1 MVFLFNSKIKKVIRD
16 LQRIT
21 FFYVVILLCSQSSF
35 GQTYYF
41 DYYGVQDGLPQSKIY
56 SVIQDKEGYLWLS
69 SESGISKFDGTN
81 FFNYTVEDGIAVG
94 GIKTLLLDHDGYIWM
109 GHKTGAVSFYNGKEF
124 KIHPISQQIDVEVT
138 SFLMDPNNTLWIST
152 LGDGLLKLENPYETN
167 PKKLKFEQFKGKQL
181 GDRVFSGT
189 IAKGDSLFF
198 ITDAGIKKYNKQKN
212 SFEIFAP
219 KGLSRYFQITAMHED
234 KKGDIWYGTFHGGL
248 FRYINEKNE
257 FKIYDAKR
265 DGIADNWIS
274 TITEDSKGNIW
285 VGTWGGGVSKFS
297 DSGLKTFNTL
307 NGLSDLKIWNITE
320 DLEGNI
326 LIATNEHGLAIF
338 KGERFISFDKTDGL
352 LDQNVWAITQDK
364 GGKYWFGTNKG
375 ISVFNP
381 QAGINGIQFA
391 YYNEKSNAIG
401 NQIRFLKLDN
411 NDNIWIGTNDN
422 GVNMYNYKSG
432 RFETAPAITRYMSSN
447 TTSITAL
454 EIDNQNQLWIG
465 TFSGII
471 YYEIDNQKSS
481 FLSQINGLNGSDIS
495 SIYADSKDQI
505 WVGINNGK
513 GLNLIKGDK
522 ISKVNIK
529 ESITVKCMIEDMK
542 GNIWIGTQTKG
553 VIVYN
558 GKEIIKRFTQNDG
571 LLSNLINQLNVDDNN
586 NIYIGTSRGLNK
598 IDTNGNIIT
607 YTEKSGFTGIEAKDN
622 ASFKDKNG
630 DLWFGTVKGVT
641 KYSPSIDLVKTSE
654 PLTHISRIMVNYKE
668 RELESGLKLKYTEN
682 AILFNYNSIS
692 FENPD
697 IIRYKIKLDP
707 VEKDWRPIT
716 EQTSAIYSSLAPN
729 KYTFKVIAKN
739 SAGIWNTEP
748 TTFSFTIRPPF
759 YKTWWFILSV
769 IVLVVIAIMSYIKV
783 REKNLIKEKKILE
796 DKVEERTAEVVQ
808 KSLEIEKKNKDITD
822 SIRYAKRIQTAV
834 LPPEVPFADT
844 FIFFRPKDIVSGDF
858 YWIETVGNK
867 EMIAAVDCTGHGVPG
882 AFLSILGH
890 SMLTKIVR
898 EYGIQEPAKILDQLD
913 LEIINALHQKNVEG
927 ERIVN
932 DGMDLALI
940 CYNKDTQILE
950 YAGGYNPLIMI
961 RNGELEEIK
970 ADRFPIGMTTV
981 HKDKKF
987 TNNEIKVEKGDA
999 FYIFSDGYADQF
1011 GGPDGRK
1018 YRKKNMKDLLLSM
1031 QDISMAKQGE
1041 ELEKVILDWMKNH
1054 EQIDDIVFIGRKF

>member
-1 MVFLFNSKIKKVIRD
+1 MDFLFNSKIKKVIRS

-21 FFYVVILLCSQSSF
+21 FFYAVILLCSQSSF
-35 GQTYYF
+35 AQTYYF
-41 DYYGVQDGLPQSKIY
+41 DYYGVQEGLPQSKIY
-56 SVIQDKEGYLWLS
+56 STIQDNDGYIWLS
-69 SESGISKFDGTN
+69 SESGISKFDGTT
-81 FFNYTVEDGIAVG
+81 FLNYTVEDGIAAG
-94 GIKTLLLDHDGYIWM
+94 GIKTLLLDNDGYIWM
-109 GHKTGAVSFYNGKEF
+109 GHKTGGISFFDGKEMN
-124 KIHPISQQIDVEVT
+124 IHPISKKIKFEVT
-138 SFLMDPNNTLWIST
+138 SFLMDSDNTLWITT
-152 LGDGLLKLENPYETN
+152 LGDGLIKLENPYETN
-167 PKKLKFEQFKGKQL
+167 PEKLKFEQYKGKQL
-181 GDRVFSGT
+181 GDRVFSGA

-198 ITDAGIKKYNKQKN
+198 ITDAGIKKYNKLEN
-212 SFEIFAP
+212 TFETFAP

-234 KKGDIWYGTFHGGL
+234 RKGDIWYGTFHGGL
-248 FRYINEKNE
+248 FHYIKDKKE

-285 VGTWGGGVSKFS
+285 IGTWGGGISKFS
-297 DSGLKTFNTL
+297 NSGLKTFNNL
-307 NGLSDLKIWNITE
+307 NGLTGLKIWNITE

-338 KGERFISFDKTDGL
+338 KGERFVSFDKKDGL

-375 ISVFNP
+375 ISVYNP
-381 QAGINGIQFA
+381 KAGTKGIKFA
-391 YYNEKSNAIG
+391 YYNEKSNSIG
-401 NQIRFLKLDN
+401 NQIRFLKKDK
-411 NDNIWIGTNDN
+411 NDNIWLGTEDN
-422 GVNMYNYKSG
+422 GVNMYNYKTG
-432 RFETAPAITRYMSSN
+432 RFETAPVIARYMSSN
-447 TTSITAL
+447 TTITAL

-465 TFSGII
+465 TFAGII
-471 YYEIDNQKSS
+471 YYEIDNQKSN
-481 FLSQINGLNGSDIS
+481 FISQINGLNGSDIS
-495 SIYADSKDQI
+495 SIYADSKDRV

-513 GLNLIKGDK
+513 GLNIIKGSE
-522 ISKVNIK
+522 ISKVSID
-529 ESITVKCMIEDMK
+529 ESITVKCMVEDKK
-542 GNIWIGTQTKG
+542 GNIWIGTRSKG
-553 VIVYN
+553 IIVFN
-558 GKEIIKRFTQNDG
+558 GKKIIKRFTQSDG
-571 LLSNLINQLNVDDNN
+571 LLSNLINQLKVDDNN

-598 IDTNGNIIT
+598 INANENIIT

-622 ASFKDKNG
+622 ASYKDKDGN
-630 DLWFGTVKGVT
+630 LWFGTVNGVT
-641 KYSPSIDLVKTSE
+641 KYKPSIDNAKVTE
-654 PLTHISRIMVNYKE
+654 PLTHISKLMINYKD
-668 RELESGLKLKYTEN
+668 RKLNSGLKLNFNEN
-682 AILFNYNSIS
+682 AVMFYYNSIS

-729 KYTFKVIAKN
+729 KYTFNIIARN
-739 SAGIWNTEP
+739 SSGIWNSEP
-748 TTFSFTIRPPF
+748 ITYSFTISPPF

-769 IVLVVIAIMSYIKV
+769 ITIIILAIVSYIKV
-783 REKNLIKEKKILE
+783 REKNLVKEKKILE

-808 KSLEIEKKNKDITD
+808 KSIEIEKKNKDITD

-834 LPPEVPFADT
+834 LPPEVPFDDT

-858 YWIETVGNK
+858 YWIETVGDK

-913 LEIINALHQKNVEG
+913 LEIINALHQKNVQG
-927 ERIVN
+927 ERVVN

-961 RNGELEEIK
+961 RDGELEEIK

-987 TNNEIKVEKGDA
+987 TTHEIKVKKGDS

-1011 GGPDGRK
+1011 GGPNGRK
-1018 YRKKNMKDLLLSM
+1018 YRKKNMKDLLLSLQNVPM
-1031 QDISMAKQGE
+1031 KEQGS
-1041 ELEKVILDWMKNH
+1041 ELEKVMLDWMENY